1 MKISNHA
8 TNVQRR
14 QFLSVGGRSFVS
26 FCLASPICLAISGC
40 SKREE
45 NKPGTVD
52 KEANLIRMQSPWIN
66 DAEFIGY
73 FIAIEKG
80 FYKDEG
86 VSYQYLPGGP
96 EIVADSVLLAKRAE
110 IALTTPD
117 VTINAILKQKAP
129 FKIIGAQY
137 QKNPLGIV
145 SLEKNGIREPRDLIG
160 KTLAAPPANHLTVE
174 AFLKI
179 NNIAKK
185 DVRVVPYQYDP
196 TPLLNGEVDA
206 TLDFVT
212 NVPFTI
218 RERGAKPS
226 SFLLYDHGF
235 QIFNDTVVVRE
246 ETLNSHRKLLSA
258 WLRAS
263 RRGWEENFSDPAGWP
278 PRFANTYFKGT
289 GRSIEN
295 EIFFNAAQKSLIQ
308 APSGIFSMSEE
319 SIAANIR
326 SLQAVGIDARRDM
339 FVTDLL

>member
-1 MKISNHA
+1 
-8 TNVQRR
+8 
-14 QFLSVGGRSFVS
+14 
-26 FCLASPICLAISGC
+26 
-40 SKREE
+40 
-45 NKPGTVD
+45 
-52 KEANLIRMQSPWIN
+52 MQSPWIN

-73 FIAIEKG
+73 FVAMEKG

-86 VSYQYLPGGP
+86 IEFKYLPGGP
-96 EIVADSVLLAKRAE
+96 EIVADSVLLVKRAE

-117 VTINAILKQKAP
+117 VTINAILKQEAP

-145 SLEKNGIREPRDLIG
+145 SLEKNNIRKPQDLVG
-160 KTLAAPPANHLTVE
+160 KTLAAPPANHLTVD

-179 NNIAKK
+179 NNISKN

-218 RERGAKPS
+218 KERGGKPT
-226 SFLLYDHGF
+226 SFLLYDYGF
-235 QIFNDTVVVRE
+235 QIFNDTVVVRQ
-246 ETLNSHRKLLSA
+246 ETLETHREILAA

-263 RRGWEENFSDPAGWP
+263 RRGWIENFRKPSIYPAK
-278 PRFANTYFKGT
+278 FADSYFKGT

-295 EIFFNAAQKSLIQ
+295 EVFFNRAQQPLIE
-308 APSGIFSMSEE
+308 SKLGIFSMAEAA
-319 SIAANIR
+319 IAANIR
-326 SLQAVGIDARRDM
+326 SLEAVGIKATREM
-339 FVTDLL
+339 FETDLI